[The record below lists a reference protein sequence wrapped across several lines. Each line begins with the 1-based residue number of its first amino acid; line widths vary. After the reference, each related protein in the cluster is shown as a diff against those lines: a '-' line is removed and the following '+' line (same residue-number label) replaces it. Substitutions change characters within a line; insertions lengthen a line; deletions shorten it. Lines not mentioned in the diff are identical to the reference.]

1 MKNLILLLF
10 ICISF
15 ISYGQADITTGLIA
29 HYSFNGD
36 YNDATANGHNGS
48 AVGAPEFTEGVE
60 GQGVMFHGLETGTTD
75 AILTD
80 IQFAPAGSFS
90 FSLFFKLNKFEVDA
104 KFDNVLIG
112 DRGED
117 GAGFQ
122 IRQYANAETYPDITA
137 ENGGFLCFTSRG
149 VASDKDFD
157 PRSGLESTEI
167 KYPSDMPYMQP
178 IYPDGFVHCVCIV
191 DVENQKKQIWINKE
205 LVVDGAFTDPSVYVP
220 ANAGDFIMIGARNDG
235 SGTQTPEEGSFN
247 GVIDEVRIYD
257 KALSPEEIAAIYA
270 DAGFTPVENVKMNSG
285 DLIVAQLK
293 GQISCQ
299 LTLDVSSEVHASIYD
314 MTGRVVAD
322 NIFEGNA
329 GENTFDV
336 KTSDLNNGTYI
347 VKVSTSDFNITRKIN
362 LK

>member
-1 MKNLILLLF
+1 MKNLILLIFL
-10 ICISF
+10 CIPVLSF
-15 ISYGQADITTGLIA
+15 AQVDLTTGLVA

-36 YNDATANGHNGS
+36 YTDATANGHNGT
-48 AVGAPEFTEGVE
+48 AIGAPEFTEGVE

-75 AILTD
+75 AVLTD
-80 IQFAPAGSFS
+80 IQFAPEGSFS

-149 VASDKDFD
+149 IASDKDFD
-157 PRSGLESTEI
+157 PRNGLESTEI

-191 DVENQKKQIWINKE
+191 DVENQKKQIWINKQ
-205 LVVDGAFTDPSVYVP
+205 LVVDGAFTDPGVYVP

-257 KALSPEEIAAIYA
+257 KALSQEEITAIYEA
-270 DAGFTPVENVKMNSG
+270 AGFTPVHSVNKNSG
-285 DLIVAQLK
+285 NLIVTQYNRSL
-293 GQISCQ
+293 SCE
-299 LTLDVSSEVHASIYD
+299 LTLDAAGGVQTKIFD
-314 MTGRVVAD
+314 MAGRMVVEKDFTGVAGK
-322 NIFEGNA
+322 NIFSLPS
-329 GENTFDV
+329 EN
-336 KTSDLNNGTYI
+336 LNKGAYI
-347 VKVSTSDFNITRKIN
+347 IKVSTKGYNLTQKIA
-362 LK
+362 LQ